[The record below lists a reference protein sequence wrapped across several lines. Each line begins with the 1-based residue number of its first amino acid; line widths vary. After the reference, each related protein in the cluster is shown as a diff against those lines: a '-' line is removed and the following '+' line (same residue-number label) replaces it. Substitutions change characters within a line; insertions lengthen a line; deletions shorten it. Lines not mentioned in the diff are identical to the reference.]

1 MTCRYRWRV
10 LAPVVVLDLT
20 EISAGLFRY
29 CLDMPADLARHGGR
43 EQRHLAVRRGLLEDL
58 LHVFGEAH
66 AQHLVGL
73 VQHQVLEFGQVQ
85 GTLGDV
91 VDHTAGSTDNN
102 LGAAAQA
109 GELGAVGG
117 AAVDGEDGEVIDV
130 LGVRGEGLGDLEREL
145 AGRSQHQGLGLAG
158 RAVEVVELGQAG
170 QCRYCECCSLTG
182 TGLGEAHDVAAFEQ
196 QRDGCC
202 LDGGRLFVADVLQG
216 GEDAAVDAEVG
227 ELDAFIF
234 GVLSLG
240 RGGSGLGLGVSL
252 RGSLGGSLNGGRCFK
267 VRRSLGE
274 FRGGACCGG
283 SGFSEVSTSTWLFS
297 VASSVSTE
305 LF

>member
-1 MTCRYRWRV
+1 M

-29 CLDMPADLARHGGR
+29 CLEM
-43 EQRHLAVRRGLLEDL
+43 RRIWLGMVAENSATWRSVGGLLEDL

-91 VDHTAGSTDNN
+91 VDHAAGGTDNN

-117 AAVDGEDGEVIDV
+117 AAVDREDGEVVDV
-130 LGVRGEGLGDLEREL
+130 LGVGGEGLGDLEREL
-145 AGRSQHQGLGLAG
+145 AGRSQDQGLGLAG

-182 TGLGEAHDVAAFEQ
+182 AGLGEAHDVAAFEQ

-202 LDGGRLFVADVLQG
+202 LDRGRLLVADVLQG

-227 ELDAFIF
+227 ELDAVFVV
-234 GVLSLG
+234 VLGLG
-240 RGGSGLGLGVSL
+240 RGRLAWLRSWRQPAAAASAARSFSAAGASVNSGAGARL
-252 RGSLGGSLNGGRCFK
+252 RGQPFRKSRRRPGVRWRVRC
-267 VRRSLGE
+267 RRSCSD
-274 FRGGACCGG
+274 FRA
-283 SGFSEVSTSTWLFS
+283 
-297 VASSVSTE
+297 
-305 LF
+305 